1 MAGSATNALP
11 DQPGGARM
19 TPIVIVRN
27 GRREWRP
34 YWKNIGNNNYVAY
47 NLSLKGSIIN
57 AIPFK
62 DSEVVRSEHNGACW
76 AVALR

>member
-1 MAGSATNALP
+1 
-11 DQPGGARM
+11 M
-19 TPIVIVRN
+19 TPIIILRG

-47 NLSLKGSIIN
+47 ALICGRMIN